1 MNVILNLVQVA
12 QVLAALVM
20 IGLILMQHGKGAD
33 MGAAFGSGASGSIFG
48 ASGSANFFSRA
59 TAVMATVFL
68 GCTLAL
74 AYFGFSVRT
83 PRRPAACWK
92 RRWRRSPQHPA
103 PPRMTA
109 FLQTWRQTRPLR
121 PRRCRLR
128 RNLQRQRLLRS
139 QLRRSRR

>member
-1 MNVILNLVQVA
+1 MNSMSLNVILNLVQVA

-68 GCTLAL
+68 GCTLTL

-83 PRRPAACWK
+83 PSAPSSVLEAAVAALLILK
-92 RRWRRSPQHPA
+92 A
-103 PPRMTA
+103 
-109 FLQTWRQTRPLR
+109 
-121 PRRCRLR
+121 CR
-128 RNLQRQRLLRS
+128 
-139 QLRRSRR
+139 